1 MLLAQRLLLQPS
13 MDASTTNDTIY
24 DQKYQVDSPSIS
36 RVPFRVTFR
45 RTSVETTGM
54 GVCLSNYALVPRPGE
69 RLDGEFMHT
78 FKVKRSTG
86 Y

>member
-1 MLLAQRLLLQPS
+1 MRLAQRLRLQPG
-13 MDASTTNDTIY
+13 MDASTTTDTIY
-24 DQKYQVDSPSIS
+24 ERKYQVDSPSVS
-36 RVPFRVTFR
+36 RVPFYVTFR
-45 RTSVETTGM
+45 RTSVDTTGM
-54 GVCLSNYALVPRPGE
+54 GVCLSNYALAPRPGE